1 MPFKGVLKYIIYSF
15 IGGWLFLLG
24 VMAGRGTSPVTF
36 ETQGFQERLQT
47 IVEQYKDPE
56 MTGDPDEKIVLH
68 YYDALSDDKGF
79 DEMTIPVPA
88 ADSADT
94 ADSFDGIPLQKYDF
108 KETDAIDPKDSD
120 LMDDIPVKTSKK
132 AATFNKPVAEKQ
144 VDPPLQDEKTP
155 ASGEKP
161 EKSNSQ
167 GRYTIQ
173 VAAFKSFRDAVT
185 QMTTLEKKGFT
196 ATRTTKEMD
205 GITWYRIRIGEFV
218 SRDAAVQ
225 YLEKLNQ
232 AGINGMIIT
241 KE

>member
-1 MPFKGVLKYIIYSF
+1 MPFKGVLKYIIYIF

-56 MTGDPDEKIVLH
+56 MTGDPDEKIALH

-79 DEMTIPVPA
+79 EEMTIPVPA
-88 ADSADT
+88 ADPADT
-94 ADSFDGIPLQKYDF
+94 LDDTPLPNRDL
-108 KETDAIDPKDSD
+108 KEIETGDTRDVKRT
-120 LMDDIPVKTSKK
+120 DDIPVKTSKK
-132 AATFNKPVAEKQ
+132 AATFNKAIAEKMME
-144 VDPPLQDEKTP
+144 PPLRDEKTP
-155 ASGEKP
+155 ASSEKP

-167 GRYTIQ
+167 GSYTIQ

-241 KE
+241 KD

>member
-1 MPFKGVLKYIIYSF
+1 MSMPFKGVLKYIIYIF

-56 MTGDPDEKIVLH
+56 MTGDPDEKIALH

-79 DEMTIPVPA
+79 EEMTIPVPA
-88 ADSADT
+88 ADPADT
-94 ADSFDGIPLQKYDF
+94 FDDTPLPNQDL
-108 KETDAIDPKDSD
+108 KEIQTGDTRDAK
-120 LMDDIPVKTSKK
+120 LTDDIPVKTSRK
-132 AATFNKPVAEKQ
+132 AATFNKAIAEKMME
-144 VDPPLQDEKTP
+144 PPLRDEKTP

-167 GRYTIQ
+167 GSYTIQ

-241 KE
+241 KD